1 MRCLDIS
8 SFTQYE
14 NIDVA
19 KAHADIPAYS
29 RHRRFASS
37 LLTVDLTHIDPRATC
52 RHDPGSCEVR
62 NAVCDNEAV
71 EGGSQK
77 PTYHCLCRPGSAA
90 VAAGV
95 CVPDKCTMDVAKVG
109 GRIAY
114 GELKDMFSRQ
124 EILKKC
130 CEVGDKLHPPKAHGG
145 QERGGEHEHGGLE
158 HAEES
163 AAAKNEDE
171 EFWTENQ
178 CEKVTGGTP
187 ETKPLCKDKDR
198 ELKPEQDYQ
207 ERLDKAHDDPQK
219 VRAWTRD
226 GIAWY
231 NTLDGV
237 ANLEDDKE
245 GSEVEDAQMEQ
256 ISKAAGKE
264 EEFRTHLNKFTQP
277 KDKLEYKRRHLSS
290 TQEWKNEMFAGQAGI
305 MPLQEISGGTPNI
318 RQQVESQDEYKLKF
332 VLPENRAADSIA
344 EVGFSDLNPNLNAD
358 IAKLVQKVRRASD
371 TKAAMGMESM
381 PGSMCIAAI
390 FAGKV
395 QKSKIKQSRPAII
408 ARWSEFLS

>member
-8 SFTQYE
+8 NFTQYE

-19 KAHADIPAYS
+19 KVHVDIPFYS

-130 CEVGDKLHPPKAHGG
+130 CEVGDKLHPPKAHG
-145 QERGGEHEHGGLE
+145 EHGGHG

-163 AAAKNEDE
+163 ASANKEDE
-171 EFWTENQ
+171 AFWTDNQ
-178 CEKVTGGTP
+178 CEKVTGPP
-187 ETKPLCKDKDR
+187 ESRPHCNDRDR
-198 ELKPEQDYQ
+198 ELKPEQEYQ
-207 ERLDKAHDDPQK
+207 ESLDKAHDDPQK

-231 NTLDGV
+231 NTLSKV
-237 ANLEDDKE
+237 TKLEDDKE
-245 GSEVEDAQMEQ
+245 GSKVDEDQMGA
-256 ISKAAGKE
+256 IGTAGKE

-305 MPLQEISGGTPNI
+305 MPLQEISGGSPNI
-318 RQQVESQDEYKLKF
+318 RQQVESQDEYRLKF
-332 VLPENRAADSIA
+332 VLPDNRTADSIA

-371 TKAAMGMESM
+371 SKAAMGMESM